1 MPQPFTYI
9 QPDTVRY
16 IMQDNSDPALNTE
29 NHYVEATLQWV
40 DDIVIAHNFCPFA
53 KYVRTPN
60 KIRCEE
66 INGEAGEIL
75 ETLYDEM
82 LHLDN
87 NEATAT
93 TLLVLTHPSLARFD
107 EYLDILA
114 ISEKMLQD
122 WGFSGRYQL
131 ASFHPN
137 YIFEGSSS
145 EDSENYTNRSP
156 YPLFHLIRER
166 DISQYMKN
174 EEDAEKIFNQ
184 NIEKANTL
192 GCPYFESQLDRLRS
206 KHKKSPFN

>member
-1 MPQPFTYI
+1 
-9 QPDTVRY
+9 
-16 IMQDNSDPALNTE
+16 
-29 NHYVEATLQWV
+29 
-40 DDIVIAHNFCPFA
+40 
-53 KYVRTPN
+53 
-60 KIRCEE
+60 
-66 INGEAGEIL
+66 
-75 ETLYDEM
+75 
-82 LHLDN
+82 
-87 NEATAT
+87 
-93 TLLVLTHPSLARFD
+93 VLTHPSLARFD